1 MRQNPD
7 ALMLFAAGLGTR
19 MGSLTASRPK
29 PLVEVGGMALID
41 HALAQA
47 DGADV
52 GQIVVNLHY
61 LGPMIR
67 EHLAGRADIAFSEET
82 PALLDTGGGLR
93 QAMPMLGQGP
103 VFTLN
108 SDAVWTGRNILHQL
122 ASVWDPARMDGLVLL
137 VPKDQATGHS
147 GKGDFSMD
155 ADGRLTRGVEFIY
168 TGAQIVRTDLL
179 ATVAE
184 PAFSLNRI
192 WDLMIGEGRLF
203 GLIHEGGWCDVGRP
217 DSIPLAEALLK
228 AKTDV

>member
-7 ALMLFAAGLGTR
+7 ALMLFAAGFGTR

-93 QAMPMLGQGP
+93 QAIPMLGQGP

-108 SDAVWTGRNILHQL
+108 TDAVWTGRNILHQL

-228 AKTDV
+228 ATTDV